1 MDRFKKKILAFFSMF
16 FVLFGLLT
24 SCATNEDKFTLVVGM
39 EAAYPPFNWTENQK
53 TDENVQIKGKNTEYA
68 AAYDIKLAKFI
79 AEHFFQ
85 AEDGIRD
92 A

>member
-1 MDRFKKKILAFFSMF
+1 MFPFIEISKGCIDGMQSFFNKRSIFMDRFKKKILAFFSMF

-53 TDENVQIKGKNTEYA
+53 TDEKDRKSVV
-68 AAYDIKLAKFI
+68 
-79 AEHFFQ
+79 
-85 AEDGIRD
+85 
-92 A
+92 

>member
-24 SCATNEDKFTLVVGM
+24 SCATNEDKFTLAVGM

-53 TDENVQIKGKNTEYA
+53 TDENVQIKGKNNEYT
-68 AAYDIKLAKFI
+68 ILRLPNSSQRTI
-79 AEHFFQ
+79 I
-85 AEDGIRD
+85 GIWK
-92 A
+92 

>member
-53 TDENVQIKGKNTEYA
+53 KE
-68 AAYDIKLAKFI
+68 
-79 AEHFFQ
+79 
-85 AEDGIRD
+85 
-92 A
+92 